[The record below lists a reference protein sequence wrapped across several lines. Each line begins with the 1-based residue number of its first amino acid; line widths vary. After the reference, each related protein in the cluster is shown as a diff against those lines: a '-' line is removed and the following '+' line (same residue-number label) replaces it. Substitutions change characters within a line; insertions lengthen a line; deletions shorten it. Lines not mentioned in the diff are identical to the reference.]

1 VYVRSAASRVRRSAP
16 RVTVAP
22 LGTGDLKG
30 KMRESGVEDNEAH
43 LWPRRSGRHPA
54 CSSTPEFLIYDELA
68 SYGRSAMSASLR
80 LVLMV
85 SIGLIV
91 SGTAVAQILDEGAAT
106 SPDADWLI
114 GALHWTARG
123 IEAVG
128 IAIIVLGAIVS
139 SLYFLWQLLN
149 GGVLADSYQAYRA
162 NLGRGIL
169 LGLEFLI
176 AADII
181 GTVAFEPTLENLG
194 VLAII
199 VLIRTFLSFTLEV
212 EIQGRWPWQQARIR
226 GE

>member
-1 VYVRSAASRVRRSAP
+1 
-16 RVTVAP
+16 
-22 LGTGDLKG
+22 
-30 KMRESGVEDNEAH
+30 
-43 LWPRRSGRHPA
+43 
-54 CSSTPEFLIYDELA
+54 
-68 SYGRSAMSASLR
+68 MSVSLPPVLLLSVG
-80 LVLMV
+80 LVL
-85 SIGLIV
+85 SEAALAQDAGG
-91 SGTAVAQILDEGAAT
+91 SAVMPPE
-106 SPDADWLI
+106 PDWLI
-114 GALHWTARG
+114 EGLHWTARA
-123 IEAVG
+123 IEAAG

-139 SLYFLWQLLN
+139 SCYFFWQLLN

-181 GTVAFEPTLENLG
+181 GTVAVEPTLENLG

-212 EIQGRWPWQQARIR
+212 EIQGHWPWQQARIR